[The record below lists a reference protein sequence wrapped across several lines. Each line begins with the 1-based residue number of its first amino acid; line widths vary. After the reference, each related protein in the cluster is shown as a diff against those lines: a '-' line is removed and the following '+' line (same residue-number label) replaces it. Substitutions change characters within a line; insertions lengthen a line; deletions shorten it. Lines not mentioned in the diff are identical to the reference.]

1 MGRQSSEVKLREGN
15 EKSFTL
21 NTNKEITGVLHYELD
36 EFLMVR
42 NAVDL

>member
-1 MGRQSSEVKLREGN
+1 LGKQRHKVTAREEK

-21 NTNKEITGVLHYELD
+21 NTNKEITGILHYELD
-36 EFLMVR
+36 EYLMVR

>member
-1 MGRQSSEVKLREGN
+1 MGTQRSEVKPREKK

-21 NTNKEITGVLHYELD
+21 TTNKEITGVLHYELD

-42 NAVDL
+42 NAADL

>member
-1 MGRQSSEVKLREGN
+1 MGKQSSTVKPKEEK

-21 NTNKEITGVLHYELD
+21 NTNKEITGILHYELD